1 MNTDDLRADFF
12 TFRRALS
19 RSNIPLSISCELTY
33 RCQLNCKHCYIDR
46 NSSRAQEMS
55 PAQWTTIFREAAELG
70 DMNLLLTGGEPTL
83 YPAFWELLEEL
94 GNDGFFI
101 RLFTN
106 AYDYNEEKVER
117 LVQANV
123 RFIEVSLHGADART
137 QDAFSGVPGSFERI
151 IRSLRLF
158 REAGLFVK
166 IKTSLLKEN
175 YRQHNRLERLAHNL
189 GGTYVSTGY
198 ITPTNRGEQPVAD
211 CYLSV
216 DETAWVEGQRAV
228 PRGAETRAHALE
240 PVRRAVPCNAG
251 LSTFAV
257 SPNGDISPCI
267 QTPLVLGKAAFQ
279 SVARI
284 WQHSSRLMYWRGI
297 AKLVHPTCRDCRF
310 AIQCSRCSGIAFLE
324 TGSAWKP
331 SPTVCSQAK
340 KNLQLH
346 QILSA
351 RADS

>member
-1 MNTDDLRADFF
+1 MNTDAHRADFF
-12 TFRRALS
+12 TFRRVLN
-19 RSNIPLSISCELTY
+19 RNNIPLSISCELTY
-33 RCQLNCKHCYIDR
+33 RCQLNCKHCYVDR
-46 NSSRAQEMS
+46 KSPRAQELS
-55 PAQWTTIFREAAELG
+55 LVQWTTILREAAELG

-94 GNDGFFI
+94 GNDSFFI

-117 LVQANV
+117 LVKNNV

-137 QDAFSGVPGSFERI
+137 QDAFSGVAGSFKRI
-151 IRSLRLF
+151 IRSLKLF

-175 YRQHNRLERLAHNL
+175 YRQHKRLERLAHSL

-211 CYLSV
+211 CYLNV
-216 DETAWVEGQRAV
+216 DETAWVERQRSV
-228 PRGAETRAHALE
+228 PRGAETRERVLE
-240 PVRRAVPCNAG
+240 PVRQAVPCNAG

-257 SPNGDISPCI
+257 CPNGDILPCI
-267 QTPLVLGKAAFQ
+267 QTPLVFGNAAFQ

-284 WQHSSRLMYWRGI
+284 WKHSSRLMYWRGI
-297 AKLVHPTCRDCRF
+297 SELVHPTCRDCRF

-351 RADS
+351 MADS